1 MSAMTLKEVTRRFVT
16 GNRSFPAVDNVSLTV
31 RRGQRLALVGPS
43 GSGKTTL
50 LNLMGAL
57 DRPDG
62 GTVQC
67 LGVELSTAS
76 ERKAADFRRKHLGF
90 VFQQDA
96 LVPELTV
103 HENVE
108 LPLVLLREVAARRR
122 ETVDELLK
130 ALGLSQNARAYPGA
144 LSAGEKQRVA
154 VARAVVHSPGILLAD
169 EPTANLDGISA
180 GWVLDTIESLARKKD
195 LTVILATHDA
205 RIFGRFEST
214 IRLEDGR
221 IVESHV

>member
-108 LPLVLLREVAARRR
+108 LPLVLLREDAAMRR

-214 IRLEDGR
+214 IRLEHGR

>member
-1 MSAMTLKEVTRRFVT
+1 
-16 GNRSFPAVDNVSLTV
+16 
-31 RRGQRLALVGPS
+31 
-43 GSGKTTL
+43 
-50 LNLMGAL
+50 L

-108 LPLVLLREVAARRR
+108 LPLVLLREDAAMRR

>member
-1 MSAMTLKEVTRRFVT
+1 M
-16 GNRSFPAVDNVSLTV
+16 
-31 RRGQRLALVGPS
+31 
-43 GSGKTTL
+43 
-50 LNLMGAL
+50 
-57 DRPDG
+57 
-62 GTVQC
+62 
-67 LGVELSTAS
+67 
-76 ERKAADFRRKHLGF
+76 
-90 VFQQDA
+90 
-96 LVPELTV
+96 PELTV

-108 LPLVLLREVAARRR
+108 LPLVLLREDAAMRR

>member
-154 VARAVVHSPGILLAD
+154 EARAVVHSPGILLAD

>member
-1 MSAMTLKEVTRRFVT
+1 MTLKEVTRRFVT

-108 LPLVLLREVAARRR
+108 LPLVLLREDAAMRR

>member
-76 ERKAADFRRKHLGF
+76 ERKAANFRRKHLGF

-108 LPLVLLREVAARRR
+108 LPLVLLREDAAMRR

>member
-108 LPLVLLREVAARRR
+108 LPLVLLREDAAMRR

-130 ALGLSQNARAYPGA
+130 ALGLSPSSAAR
-144 LSAGEKQRVA
+144 SAQ
-154 VARAVVHSPGILLAD
+154 
-169 EPTANLDGISA
+169 SA
-180 GWVLDTIESLARKKD
+180 FSEASLAVSCCVSVLGFRSD
-195 LTVILATHDA
+195 V
-205 RIFGRFEST
+205 
-214 IRLEDGR
+214 
-221 IVESHV
+221 